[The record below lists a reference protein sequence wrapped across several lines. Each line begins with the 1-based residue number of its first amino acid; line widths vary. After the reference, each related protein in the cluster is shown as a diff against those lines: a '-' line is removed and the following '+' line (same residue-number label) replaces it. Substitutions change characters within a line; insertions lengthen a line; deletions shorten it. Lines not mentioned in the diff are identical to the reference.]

1 MILVQLKPRLLCWI
15 SMELSLNDER
25 EESEN
30 LRELKGTC
38 MMYEVPVP
46 RSRNAFL
53 KHSCTTCNV
62 LYSHLT

>member
-53 KHSCTTCNV
+53 KLKT
-62 LYSHLT
+62 